1 MWVEFKPEDPA
12 KSGDPFRVEYDATR
26 VLGSHAEM
34 IERRFGG
41 TWEQF
46 NIAVV
51 RGGMKARRLLLWYF
65 RMREH
70 AGYRLEDLPDFYAG
84 ELEVSFSVAE
94 LTGMRESAV
103 KAPLDDEDEREQL
116 LMGLDVAITEAIA
129 LEEKTRADQE
139 PALAEAAEEEDGGKA
154 RWPDDASVTG

>member
-1 MWVEFKPEDPA
+1 
-12 KSGDPFRVEYDATR
+12 
-26 VLGSHAEM
+26 
-34 IERRFGG
+34 
-41 TWEQF
+41 
-46 NIAVV
+46 
-51 RGGMKARRLLLWYF
+51 
-65 RMREH
+65 MREH